1 MSMHLAELLLAGL
14 EDPQYADFPA
24 HRRVFETIRRAILG
38 RQLPGGAKLPS
49 TRDLAIDL
57 GFSRNT
63 VLVAYEQLL
72 AEGYVEARTGSGTY
86 VADTLPD
93 FAQRTPTQ
101 TLPEAA
107 GARIGSLSRSLSQR
121 GLRLT
126 AMPSDRNYEIQE
138 FVAGANDFSTFPHKL
153 WQRLQ
158 NKYWRSP
165 DSRMLDYARAG
176 GYQPLRNVLA
186 EYLRMSR
193 SVRLSADQV
202 LITAGTQQ
210 SLDLCARLLADAG
223 DLVWMENP
231 GYWGAR
237 RLFEA
242 NDLCLRPIAVDDEG
256 INPSA
261 VDLETAPRLI
271 YATPS
276 HQYPTDVVMS
286 LSRRRLL
293 IEFADRRGAWILED
307 DYDSEFRY
315 GGRPLASLQGLD
327 EHGRVIYLGTF
338 SKVLYPGIRIGYLVV
353 PSDLIE
359 PFRAGLSDI
368 QRPGQMAVQA
378 ALADFIAEGHFAAHI
393 RNMRSRYSQCRS
405 LLQQTLQRNLVAAA
419 RLSNAD
425 TGLHLV
431 IHLPAR
437 CDDAALVAEA
447 ALQRI
452 DVKPLSAYYVAPPV
466 TRGLVVGYGYTPPH
480 DIAPSAER
488 LAALVNRHI
497 AATA

>member
-1 MSMHLAELLLAGL
+1 VRTPLAELLLAGL

-24 HRRVFETIRRAILG
+24 HRRVFETIRRAILSY
-38 RQLPGGAKLPS
+38 QLPGGAKLPS

-63 VLVAYEQLL
+63 VLVAYDQLL
-72 AEGYVEARTGSGTY
+72 AEGYVEAHTGSGTY

-93 FAQRTPTQ
+93 YLRQTPAQTS
-101 TLPEAA
+101 LDAA
-107 GARIGSLSRSLSQR
+107 GMLPRHLSQR

-126 AMPSDRNYEIQE
+126 TAPSDRYYEIQE
-138 FVAGANDFSTFPHKL
+138 FVAGANDFSAFPHKL

-176 GYQPLRNVLA
+176 GYQPLRDALA
-186 EYLRMSR
+186 EYLRVSR

-202 LITAGTQQ
+202 LITGGTQQ
-210 SLDLCARLLADAG
+210 SLDLCARMLADTG
-223 DLVWMENP
+223 DMVWMENP

-237 RLFEA
+237 RIFEA
-242 NDLCLRPIAVDDEG
+242 NDLSLRPIAIDSEG
-256 INPSA
+256 INPGEA
-261 VDLETAPRLI
+261 DLETAPRLI
-271 YATPS
+271 YVTPS

-293 IEFADRRGAWILED
+293 IEFAGRRGAWILED

-327 EHGRVIYLGTF
+327 DHDRVIYLGTF
-338 SKVLYPGIRIGYLVV
+338 SKVLYPGIRIGYIVV
-353 PSDLIE
+353 PPDLVE
-359 PFRAGLSDI
+359 PFRVGLSDI
-368 QRPGQMAVQA
+368 HRPGQMAVQA
-378 ALADFIAEGHFAAHI
+378 ALSDFINQGHFAAHI
-393 RNMRSRYSQCRS
+393 RNVRNRYGQCRA
-405 LLQQTLQRNLVAAA
+405 LLQQTLQRTLVADA

-431 IHLPAR
+431 IRLPAH

-447 ALQRI
+447 WRQRI

-466 TRGLVVGYGYTPPH
+466 TRGLVVGYGYTPL
-480 DIAPSAER
+480 DEIVPSAER
-488 LAALVNRHI
+488 LAALVNHHI